1 MKTLTKE
8 QKEKVEKYL
17 KENECAIS
25 IVWGE
30 DSCTAFNADG
40 NAIEDFMIDVE
51 DEGEIYY
58 TPVSTP
64 SVTLQVA

>member
-1 MKTLTKE
+1 MNTLTKE
-8 QKEKVEKYL
+8 AKEKVEKCL

-30 DSCTAFNADG
+30 DSCTTLDVDG
-40 NAIEDFMIDVE
+40 KAIEDFMIDVE
-51 DEGEIYY
+51 DNGEIYY
-58 TPVSTP
+58 TPVSNP